1 MISYIDYINNKDN
14 KKNINESFNDKNM
27 LRVYKLICSII
38 NKHCQYHVSEYVGTE
53 KTIVD
58 GEQMNTKFFIVTSK
72 DSICKMFAL
81 NFLRSDDSN
90 EVYSIDF
97 YDNLNILFK
106 NKAKTKLSIYTLG
119 SSIVYFLPV
128 IWTVVDTGDFNLTK
142 EKVTQLGKKIYLN
155 ESCDGV
161 YKYYVGALP
170 YYLLNNLNDD
180 MIKEAF
186 LLEQNEI
193 KTARDFL
200 KHKDEEKRQARLNKN
215 NVPNGK
221 EIYKRLQSETKEI
234 WELIRGGV
242 KTLDELKAAIKINVS
257 VKREIDE
264 LTKNIEKEE
273 KEQHEDPKFVFK
285 KLEKYVDMVIKG
297 INPSIIL
304 CGAPG
309 VGKSYR
315 VQKQL
320 ERAGKSEMK
329 DNLFIIKGKCTAR
342 QLYVSLY
349 EYRRKGD
356 VLVIDDA
363 DGLVGPGA
371 PEECINI
378 LKAALDSS
386 SSDKGRLVTYGVTGK
401 IYDSMGDPIDNRFYY
416 NGSVIIITNW
426 NAGNLDSALRGR
438 SIIQDINFT
447 TDDLLSIIREL
458 MPGLSPDT
466 LSEEAKKKSYDYLVE
481 MAEKGSDME
490 ISIRTFG
497 ICAKI
502 FQTCLEDD
510 EFSDEECKNMISE
523 QMRLQYSKLKGKA
536 NKY

>member
-1 MISYIDYINNKDN
+1 MISYKEYVDTRKQL
-14 KKNINESFNDKNM
+14 NESFNDKNM
-27 LRVYKLICSII
+27 EKVYKLISSVL
-38 NKHCQYHVSEYVGTE
+38 NKHCEYHITPFVGTE
-53 KTIVD
+53 QTIID
-58 GEQMNTKFFIVTSK
+58 SEPMNTKFFIVTK
-72 DSICKMFAL
+72 GAKCKLFGL
-81 NFLRSDDSN
+81 NFLRNNDSN

-106 NKAKTKLSIYTLG
+106 ERTKTKLSIYTLG

-128 IWTVVDTGDFNLTK
+128 IWTVINTGDFNLTT
-142 EKVTQLGKKIYLN
+142 EKIKQLGKKIYLN
-155 ESCDGV
+155 ESSHNGI
-161 YKYYVGALP
+161 YKYYVDCLP
-170 YYLLNNLNDD
+170 YYFLKDLRNDF
-180 MIKEAF
+180 IKESF
-186 LLEQNEI
+186 LLEVKEI
-193 KTARDFL
+193 KTARDFYR
-200 KHKDEEKRQARLNKN
+200 HKDEEKRVARQNKD
-215 NVPNGK
+215 K
-221 EIYKRLQSETKEI
+221 SEDAKALYKRLLDETREI
-234 WELIRGGV
+234 YNLIRGGV
-242 KTLDELKAAIKINVS
+242 NTLEELKAAIKVNVS
-257 VKREIDE
+257 VIKEIDD
-264 LTKNIEKEE
+264 LTKGIEKKE

-297 INPSIIL
+297 INPSVIL

-320 ERAGKSEMK
+320 EKAGKSEMK
-329 DNLFIIKGKCTAR
+329 ENMFIIKGKCTPR

-378 LKAALDSS
+378 LKAALDSTANP
-386 SSDKGRLVTYGVTGK
+386 KGRLITYGVTGR
-401 IYDSMGDPIDNRFYY
+401 IYDSMGDPIENRFYY

-426 NAGNLDSALRGR
+426 NAGNLDSALKGR
-438 SIIQDINFT
+438 SIIQDINFST
-447 TDDLLSIIREL
+447 EDLLSIIRDL
-458 MPGLSPDT
+458 MPALSPDT
-466 LSEEAKKKSYDYLVE
+466 LSDEAKTKAYNYLEE
-481 MAEKGSDME
+481 MANAGSDME

-510 EFSDEECKNMISE
+510 DFSDDECKDMIAE
-523 QMRLQYSKLKGKA
+523 QMKLQYSKLKGKQ